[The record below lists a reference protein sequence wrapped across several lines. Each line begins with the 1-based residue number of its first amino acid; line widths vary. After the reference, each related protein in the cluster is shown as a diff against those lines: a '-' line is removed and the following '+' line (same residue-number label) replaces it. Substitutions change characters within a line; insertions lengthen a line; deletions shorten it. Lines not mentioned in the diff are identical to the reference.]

1 MPCYRDGG
9 CGPCESYSC
18 SECPASK
25 PEYLTRRRAST
36 RRMSPDVLA
45 RRVLT
50 KQSRVEA
57 GASDGNRSRD
67 ADDVLREL
75 IRDER
80 AQKPGVASRVIDAYL
95 NSADRASAERL
106 FLELTGASWTQYL
119 KLSEAALD
127 EVENLAPGTNPP
139 KTVAPRG
146 VNPSQ
151 LAKMPESAKLLVE
164 QLPDWPHWR
173 YKYFEL
179 NEATPRV
186 GKTSEGLASVPSYAI
201 KIWPAHG
208 ADDEERDDEAGD
220 ET

>member
-9 CGPCESYSC
+9 CGPYESYSC

-67 ADDVLREL
+67 
-75 IRDER
+75 
-80 AQKPGVASRVIDAYL
+80 
-95 NSADRASAERL
+95 AERL